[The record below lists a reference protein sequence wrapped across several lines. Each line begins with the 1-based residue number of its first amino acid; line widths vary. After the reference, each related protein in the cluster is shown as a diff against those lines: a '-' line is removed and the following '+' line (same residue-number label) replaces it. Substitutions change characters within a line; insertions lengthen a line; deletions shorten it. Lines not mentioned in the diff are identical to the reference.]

1 MEASDGYAQTSCS
14 RPLDVDSR
22 PGCWRGGRG
31 RLDLGNTGR
40 AHEGSG
46 ETEVGYLLVQQ
57 ALGHLAHDK
66 TSSGMDGAMEKIG
79 DVLNTKD
86 QAGVNIAEVQQAKAA
101 MEAGQAI
108 QAQAL
113 LQHSITEAVSKLMPA
128 TGEETGTKVVSD
140 PLPGRG
146 ALGSGGW
153 AFLAASLLFLVLG
166 SGLAYRF
173 KPADTVGRLRERLGT
188 PTYQQT
194 IARPVAPSKDAS

>member
-1 MEASDGYAQTSCS
+1 MDTPKRVA
-14 RPLDVDSR
+14 
-22 PGCWRGGRG
+22 RG
-31 RLDLGNTGR
+31 RWIWIRVLVAGVVVVGGLTSATPAW
-40 AHEGSG
+40 AHAGSG

-79 DVLNTKD
+79 DVLKTKD

-146 ALGSGGW
+146 ALGGGGW

-173 KPADTVGRLRERLGT
+173 KPVDTVGRLRERLGA

-194 IARPVAPSKDAS
+194 VAQPVAPPKDAS